1 MDTVQSF
8 RRPEDEYPLETRFI
22 VSTRRLESSRRKGT
36 EDMEVPQM
44 RKSGNGERHRAGQV
58 IVRAQQRLE
67 QRQSVELVG
76 KAAVQLVV

>member
-1 MDTVQSF
+1 
-8 RRPEDEYPLETRFI
+8 
-22 VSTRRLESSRRKGT
+22 
-36 EDMEVPQM
+36 MEVPQM
-44 RKSGNGERHRAGQV
+44 RKSGNGERQRAGQV